1 MLSQTR
7 DAAVSSQGRPEGTV
21 RRVRVPGTPGHP
33 VPPGWAL
40 LAQLPG
46 GHSENNCSPR
56 APVLRQ
62 RALDCVPS
70 NSILFPA
77 PVPGEWLAP
86 QAQPLQ
92 QLP

>member
-1 MLSQTR
+1 M
-7 DAAVSSQGRPEGTV
+7 GEGPRYPRTP
-21 RRVRVPGTPGHP
+21 RASRLGTAGSAPRGDS
-33 VPPGWAL
+33 G
-40 LAQLPG
+40 
-46 GHSENNCSPR
+46 NNCSPR
-56 APVLRQ
+56 APVLGQ

-86 QAQPLQ
+86 RAQPLQ